1 MQNKGNEQN
10 TVKAVKEVKVPENA
24 VASVPYIVYES
35 EQARSERSNKRLIIA
50 LIAAITMLFI
60 SNFIWLYAW
69 CQYDYANITVDSGTS
84 GNANFIGN
92 DGDIHNGTNNGEY
105 PNEDAGEEKIP

>member
-10 TVKAVKEVKVPENA
+10 TIKEVKEVKAPENA

-35 EQARSERSNKRLIIA
+35 EQARSERNNKRLIIA
-50 LIAAITMLFI
+50 LIVAIAMLFI

-69 CQYDYANITVDSGTS
+69 CQYDYANITIDSGTS
-84 GNANFIGN
+84 GNANYIGN

-105 PNEDAGEEKIP
+105 PNENTGEEKVP